1 MTLQWRAQLK
11 RALIRSIMCLYAAV
25 PVCGSGVEE
34 PSRQQK
40 IIVSLTSYPKR
51 FRYLHLTVKSL
62 LLQTVKPDKIILYL
76 GDDARDVPLPEA
88 LVRLKKKG
96 LSIEYRTGNL
106 RSHKK
111 YVYAMQEYPDDL
123 VITVDDD
130 MLYEPRL
137 VARLLASYARYPDAV
152 SARRVHRMAKKTDG
166 TIAAYNDWEYECKA
180 FSRPQLDMF
189 STTGFG
195 TLFPPHCMDARV
207 LDRSRTLHAQMR
219 RRRRCVAEVY
229 AAQKRDADGI
239 RAGTAIF
246 GAAGYADY
254 EPERRKC

>member
-1 MTLQWRAQLK
+1 
-11 RALIRSIMCLYAAV
+11 
-25 PVCGSGVEE
+25 
-34 PSRQQK
+34 
-40 IIVSLTSYPKR
+40 
-51 FRYLHLTVKSL
+51 
-62 LLQTVKPDKIILYL
+62 
-76 GDDARDVPLPEA
+76 
-88 LVRLKKKG
+88 
-96 LSIEYRTGNL
+96 
-106 RSHKK
+106 
-111 YVYAMQEYPDDL
+111 MQEYPDDL

-207 LDRSRTLHAQMR
+207 LDQELFMR
-219 RRRRCVAEVY
+219 ECD
-229 AAQKRDADGI
+229 AADDVWLKFMQLKKRDADGI

-246 GAAGYADY
+246 ELPGTQTTSLSAENVDACRNDVFIQNLQTELGLQLGDFCTLVFDKNSRYS
-254 EPERRKC
+254 RLNG